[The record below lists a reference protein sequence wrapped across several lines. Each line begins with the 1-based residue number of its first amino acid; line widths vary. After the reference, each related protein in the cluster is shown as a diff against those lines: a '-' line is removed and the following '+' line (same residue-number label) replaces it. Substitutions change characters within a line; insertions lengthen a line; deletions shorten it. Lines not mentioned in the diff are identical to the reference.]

1 MAKRPRKMSYI
12 DSEDEWGLYFEDA
25 QTEPGSSTK
34 KKKRDLLVLRF

>member
-12 DSEDEWGLYFEDA
+12 DSEDEMGLYLEDA
-25 QTEPGSSTK
+25 QTETGSSTK